1 MSNEQ
6 RNERNANTTNPNT
19 TGAQGMA
26 SEPVISVRDLT
37 VSFASEAG
45 TVHAVRGMNFDLYPG
60 KTLGIVGESGS
71 GKSVTSMAIMGLLD
85 KNASVK
91 GSITYHGEELLN
103 KSDFEMSEI
112 RGKGIAMVFQDPLSA
127 LTPVFSIGD
136 QIKEALVTHN
146 PKMTEQQIHD
156 RSIELMNLVGIPDP
170 EGRLKSFPHE
180 FSGGMRQR
188 VMIAMAIA
196 NDPDV
201 IIADEPTTALD
212 VTIQAQVLEVL
223 RKAQRETGAAVIF
236 ITHDLGVIAGV
247 ADDIVV
253 MYAGRPVEKADV
265 DSIFDHPA
273 MPYTMGLLG
282 AVPRSDR
289 ERNSR
294 LVPIPGSPM
303 NLVNMPKGCPFAPRC
318 PLATDICHTTEPAM
332 EPVPGRPGQFVAC
345 HRTQEIVSKGLTFHD
360 VYTVAEAAKSKFA
373 GVPRDERK
381 MVLDVKHMRKTF
393 PLTAGGFLRRKIGEV
408 KAVDDVTLD
417 VREGETVA
425 LVGESGSGK
434 STTLMEIMAFKQ
446 PQDGEIEMFGT
457 KLEHKMPREK
467 RRELRSSVQ
476 YVFQDPMSSLDPRLP
491 IYDILAEPMKVQHY
505 SKEQI
510 RERIGELMRLV
521 ELNPDQVDRFP
532 TQFSG
537 GQRQRIAIA
546 RALSV
551 NPKLVLLDEPVSALD
566 VSIQAGVINLLEDLQ
581 NKLGVAYLFVAHN
594 LSVVRHISSRVAV
607 MYLGR
612 IVESG
617 DTEDVFEHPL
627 HPYTQALI
635 SAVPVPDPKAER
647 TRQRIVLEGEVP
659 SPTETFEGCPFMGRC
674 PLMPKLSAEQQARC
688 RGERPALR
696 PYDTS
701 RPSGHQ
707 VACHFA

>member
-180 FSGGMRQR
+180 FSGGMCQR

-551 NPKLVLLDEPVSALD
+551 NPQLVLLDEPVSALD

-617 DTEDVFEHPL
+617 TTEDVFEHPL

>member
-1 MSNEQ
+1 MSD
-6 RNERNANTTNPNT
+6 ERNASNVTTNTNPDT

-345 HRTQEIVSKGLTFHD
+345 HRTQEIVDKGLTFHD

-434 STTLMEIMAFKQ
+434 STTLMEIMEFKQ

-457 KLEHKMPREK
+457 KLEHKIPREK
-467 RRELRSSVQ
+467 RRELRSAVQ

>member
-332 EPVPGRPGQFVAC
+332 EPVPDRPGQFVAC

-551 NPKLVLLDEPVSALD
+551 NPQLVLLDEPVSALD